1 MKFETTVTSSP
12 HISSKNTTQSI
23 MLDVVIALIPAG
35 IAGIRNFGEGA
46 FSVIAVSVI
55 CCMLFEYIWN
65 KVMHKPNSLNDFT
78 AVITGLLLA
87 YNLPPQL
94 PLWIVAIGAFFSIII
109 VKQLF
114 GGLGSNFVNPAL
126 AGRAFLLAGWAK
138 NMTTWLSPSF
148 FGLDS
153 VSSATPL
160 ALIKSGNLDDL
171 PLLSD
176 VIIGNIGGCIGE
188 TSSLLLIIGGIYLII
203 RKVISY
209 RTPAAFIATVAVL
222 TFIFGGGKNPSEALT
237 ITIYSIFS
245 GGLILGAFF
254 MATDYTTSPVT
265 AKGQVIMGIGC
276 GIITTAIRL
285 VGGYPEGVSYSIL
298 IMNIASPLI
307 DRFTRPTPFG
317 HKKKSKEA
325 A

>member
-1 MKFETTVTSSP
+1 MKLETIVTSSP

-23 MLDVVIALIPAG
+23 MFDVVLALIPAG
-35 IAGIRNFGEGA
+35 IAGIYNFGEGA

-55 CCMLFEYIWN
+55 CCMFFEYMWN
-65 KVMHKPNSLNDFT
+65 KIMHKPNSLNDFT

-87 YNLPPQL
+87 YNLPAGL
-94 PLWIVAIGAFFSIII
+94 PLWIVAIGAFFSIVI

-114 GGLGSNFVNPAL
+114 GGLGGNFVNPAL

-138 NMTTWLSPSF
+138 NMTSWISSSP

-153 VSSATPL
+153 VSTATPL
-160 ALIKSGNLDDL
+160 AIIKSGNLEDL
-171 PLLSD
+171 PPILD
-176 VIIGNIGGCIGE
+176 VFIGNIGGCIGE
-188 TSSLLLIIGGIYLII
+188 TSSVLLIIGGIYLMI

-237 ITIYSIFS
+237 VTIYSIFS

-285 VGGYPEGVSYSIL
+285 AGGYPEGVSYSIL

>member
-1 MKFETTVTSSP
+1 MKLETTVTSSP

-46 FSVIAVSVI
+46 FSVIAVSVV
-55 CCMLFEYIWN
+55 CCMLFEYLWN
-65 KVMHKPNSLNDFT
+65 KIMNKPNSLNDFT

-94 PLWIVAIGAFFSIII
+94 PLWITAIGAFFSIII

-114 GGLGSNFVNPAL
+114 GGLGGNFVNPAL

-138 NMTTWLSPSF
+138 NMTAWLSPSF

-153 VSSATPL
+153 VSTATPL
-160 ALIKSGNLDDL
+160 AVIKMGKLEDL

-176 VIIGNIGGCIGE
+176 VIIGNTGGCIGE
-188 TSSLLLIIGGIYLII
+188 TSSILLIIGGIYLII

-209 RTPAAFIATVAVL
+209 RIPAAFISTVAVL
-222 TFIFGGGKNPSEALT
+222 TFIFGGGKNPAEAFT
-237 ITIYSIFS
+237 IMIYSIFS

-285 VGGYPEGVSYSIL
+285 AGGYPEGVSYSIL

-317 HKKKSKEA
+317 HKKTREA

>member
-1 MKFETTVTSSP
+1 MKLETTVTSSP
-12 HISSKNTTQSI
+12 HISSKNNTQSI
-23 MLDVVIALIPAG
+23 MLDVIIALIPAG
-35 IAGIRNFGEGA
+35 IAGICNFGESA

-65 KVMHKPNSLNDFT
+65 RLMHKPNSLGDLS
-78 AVITGLLLA
+78 AIITGLLLA
-87 YNLPPQL
+87 YNLPPNL
-94 PLWIVAIGAFFSIII
+94 PLWIEAIGAFFSIII
-109 VKQLF
+109 AKQLF
-114 GGLGSNFVNPAL
+114 GGLGGNFVNPAL

-138 NMTTWLSPSF
+138 NMTSWLSPSF

-153 VSSATPL
+153 ISTATPL
-160 ALIKSGNLDDL
+160 AMIKSGNLADL
-171 PLLSD
+171 PPLTD
-176 VIIGNIGGCIGE
+176 VFMGNIGGCIGE
-188 TSSLLLIIGGIYLII
+188 TSSVLLIAGGIYLII

-209 RTPAAFIATVAVL
+209 RTPAAFIGTVAVL
-222 TFIFGGGKNPSEALT
+222 TFIFGGGKNPSEAFNIML
-237 ITIYSIFS
+237 YSIFS

-265 AKGQVIMGIGC
+265 AIGQVIMGIGC

-298 IMNIASPLI
+298 LMNIASPLI

-317 HKKKSKEA
+317 HRKKSKEA

>member
-23 MLDVVIALIPAG
+23 MFDVVIALIPAG

-46 FSVIAVSVI
+46 FSVIAVSVL
-55 CCMLFEYIWN
+55 CCMLFEYLWDKI
-65 KVMHKPNSLNDFT
+65 MHKPNSLNDFT

-94 PLWIVAIGAFFSIII
+94 PLWIVAIGAFFSIVI

-114 GGLGSNFVNPAL
+114 GGLGGNFVNPAL

-138 NMTTWLSPSF
+138 NMTSWLSPSL

-153 VSSATPL
+153 ISTATPL
-160 ALIKSGNLDDL
+160 AVLKSGNLEDL

-176 VIIGNIGGCIGE
+176 VFIGNIGGCIGE
-188 TSSLLLIIGGIYLII
+188 TSSVLLIIGGIYLII
-203 RKVISY
+203 KKVISY
-209 RTPAAFIATVAVL
+209 RTPVAFIGTVAVL
-222 TFIFGGGKNPSEALT
+222 TFIFGGGRNLSESFT
-237 ITIYSIFS
+237 VMIYNIFS

-265 AKGQVIMGIGC
+265 AKGQVVMGIGC

-285 VGGYPEGVSYSIL
+285 AGGYPEGVSYSIL

-317 HKKKSKEA
+317 HKKTKEVA
-325 A
+325 